1 MDDDEDVEWGE
12 DTSDA
17 AVARRMKDLSDAAK
31 NLALSEDI
39 EETPQERIDMFY
51 SYVKVTI
58 LVKAKESTYSG
69 AQPQGG
75 HGSCETWNNCL

>member
-31 NLALSEDI
+31 NLALSDDI
-39 EETPQERIDMFY
+39 EKTPQERIDMFY

-58 LVKAKESTYSG
+58 LV
-69 AQPQGG
+69 QGKREHIQWSATTG
-75 HGSCETWNNCL
+75 WSRLLRNMK